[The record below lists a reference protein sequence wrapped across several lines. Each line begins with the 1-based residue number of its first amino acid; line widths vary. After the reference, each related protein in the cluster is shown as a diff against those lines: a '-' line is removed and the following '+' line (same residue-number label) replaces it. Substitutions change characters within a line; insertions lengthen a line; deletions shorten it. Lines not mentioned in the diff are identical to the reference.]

1 MDFMVGD
8 SNYKYRC
15 VIPMPVIE
23 QSADD
28 KKVLNERIETSSL
41 LNEIYTKKLCSYR
54 VKTE

>member
-1 MDFMVGD
+1 MIGD